1 MKQKTIYL
9 LFGISVDI
17 MLFDLGKASNMQNPS
32 FRHIETSTSSP
43 NEITEKESL
52 SHAKNI
58 PSTLEVEGKYHV

>member
-1 MKQKTIYL
+1 
-9 LFGISVDI
+9 
-17 MLFDLGKASNMQNPS
+17 MLFHLGQASNMPNPS
-32 FRHIETSTSSP
+32 FRHVETSTSSP